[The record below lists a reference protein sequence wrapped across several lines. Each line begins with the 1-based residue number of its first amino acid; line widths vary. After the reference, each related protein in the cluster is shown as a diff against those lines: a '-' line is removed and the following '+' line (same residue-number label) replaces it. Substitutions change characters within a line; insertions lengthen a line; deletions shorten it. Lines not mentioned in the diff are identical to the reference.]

1 MASNFK
7 NELKD
12 QIDGQT
18 DEHKEIVIEKET
30 QKFMEIFNKVISEG
44 ENENSIEDMDEI
56 DGFVEDVFNTI
67 VSKVKTI
74 LKQQF
79 IRKLLEEEIEEEEE
93 DGKDEISSEKET
105 T

>member
-1 MASNFK
+1 MATNLK

-30 QKFMEIFNKVISEG
+30 QKFMEIFNRVFS
-44 ENENSIEDMDEI
+44 ENENSIDDIDEMD
-56 DGFVEDVFNTI
+56 GVVEDILNTI
-67 VSKVKTI
+67 VNRVKTI
-74 LKQQF
+74 LKHQF
-79 IRKLLEEEIEEEEE
+79 VRKLLEEEEEE

-105 T
+105 

>member
-12 QIDGQT
+12 QIDGQSN
-18 DEHKEIVIEKET
+18 EHKEIVIEKET
-30 QKFMEIFNKVISEG
+30 QKFMEIFNRVFCEG

-56 DGFVEDVFNTI
+56 DGFVEDVFNAI
-67 VSKVKTI
+67 VGKVKTI
-74 LKQQF
+74 LKHQF
-79 IRKLLEEEIEEEEE
+79 IRKLLEEEEEEE

-105 T
+105 S

>member
-1 MASNFK
+1 MATNLK

-30 QKFMEIFNKVISEG
+30 QKFMEIFNRVFCEG

-56 DGFVEDVFNTI
+56 DGFVEDVFNAI
-67 VSKVKTI
+67 VGKVKTI

-79 IRKLLEEEIEEEEE
+79 IRKLLEEEIEEEE

-105 T
+105 

>member
-1 MASNFK
+1 MASSFK

-30 QKFMEIFNKVISEG
+30 QKFMEIFNRVFSEG
-44 ENENSIEDMDEI
+44 ENENLIEDMDEI

-74 LKQQF
+74 LKHQF
-79 IRKLLEEEIEEEEE
+79 IRKLLEEEEDE
-93 DGKDEISSEKET
+93 DGENKISSEKET
-105 T
+105 